1 MTPSS
6 GKEIRVLRVLQVEDN
21 AGDVRLIAEALQKW
35 GMAVEVNVVPD
46 ESQAMEYLH
55 RKEQFAHASR
65 PDLVLLDLNLP
76 RKGRQEVLAEIK
88 SGPALKTIPV
98 IVLKP
103 HPLRAYEL
111 HAKRMNER
119 NARLS

>member
-6 GKEIRVLRVLQVEDN
+6 GKEIRVLQVEDN

-65 PDLVLLDLNLP
+65 PALVLLDLNLP
-76 RKGRQEVLAEIK
+76 RKGRREVLAEIK

-98 IVLKP
+98 IVLN
-103 HPLRAYEL
+103 HIHCAVGYC
-111 HAKRMNER
+111 
-119 NARLS
+119 